1 MSQTPAETLESAARM
16 AMAPPREESGSRS
29 GSHSRWA
36 FVYALYAAFLAAL
49 LVGAAA
55 VASG

>member
-1 MSQTPAETLESAARM
+1 MSQTSAETLESAARM
-16 AMAPPREESGSRS
+16 AMAPPCEESRSKS
-29 GSHSRWA
+29 GSDSRWA
-36 FVYALYAAFLAAL
+36 FVYALSAVFIAAL